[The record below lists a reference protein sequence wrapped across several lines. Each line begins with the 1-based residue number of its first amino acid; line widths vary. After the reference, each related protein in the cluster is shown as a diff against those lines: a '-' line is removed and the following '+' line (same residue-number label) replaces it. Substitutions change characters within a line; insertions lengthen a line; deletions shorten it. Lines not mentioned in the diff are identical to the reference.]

1 MDYSRTLISPESL
14 STIEGPETNRT
25 VSRYDFR
32 ETAWLPAADI
42 EKLRRLNERFSND
55 LAETLAALARRPMT
69 VQSTSLEQVKASSI
83 DAENPDASLRFLLEI
98 EPFGA
103 QALLTMNAALLFA
116 FLEAL
121 LGAKTSQKENPAR
134 ELTEVE
140 QSVLRDIDRVI
151 VQELE
156 KAWGDAAGSPCTI
169 RSQKSS
175 LNPANLTSSRDG
187 VVVASAVFLFD
198 GGLGKIGLIY
208 PAQIVQALAGAS
220 APEQPS
226 SGPSRAGQQAIFDR
240 IRPAKL
246 LLEGCL
252 QDSSVR
258 LGDLLELQPG
268 DLLRL
273 DLPLNLPFDIHL
285 NGQRRFQAELFGSDL
300 KKAMRIQSLIPKK
313 LAGH

>member
-1 MDYSRTLISPESL
+1 VVEAAGINP
-14 STIEGPETNRT
+14 G

-32 ETAWLPAADI
+32 ETAWLPVADL
-42 EKLRRLNERFSND
+42 EKLRRLNERFSTD
-55 LAETLAALARRPMT
+55 LAETLAALARRQIT

-83 DAENPDASLRFLLEI
+83 DTESPDVSLRFLLEI

-103 QALLTMNAALLFA
+103 QALLTMNSALLFA

-121 LGAKTSQKENPAR
+121 LGAKTSQTENPAR

-156 KAWGDAAGSPCTI
+156 RAWGDAAGSPCTI
-169 RSQKSS
+169 RSQKSN
-175 LNPANLTSSRDG
+175 LDPANLTSSRDG
-187 VVVASAVFLFD
+187 VIVASTVFSSD

-208 PAQIVQALAGAS
+208 PARIVQGLGAPS
-220 APEQPS
+220 AAVARS
-226 SGPSRAGQQAIFDR
+226 SGPSRGAQQAIFDR

-252 QDSSVR
+252 QDSSVS
-258 LGDLLELQPG
+258 LADLLELRPG

-273 DLPLNLPFDIHL
+273 DLPLTLPLDIHL
-285 NGQRRFQAELFGSDL
+285 NGQRRFQAELFQNDL
-300 KKAMRIQSLIPKK
+300 KKSMRIQSLVPKK
-313 LAGH
+313 PESH